1 MTTNGDKPTPFLEK
15 LEGFARTI
23 VRPTVTLALV
33 AVASLMVLRA
43 LEVAQWYQTLVVGIV
58 SYWFASRQKQ

>member
-33 AVASLMVLRA
+33 GVASLMVLRGWR
-43 LEVAQWYQTLVVGIV
+43 LPNGIRR
-58 SYWFASRQKQ
+58 SL

>member
-15 LEGFARTI
+15 LEGFARTV
-23 VRPTVTLALV
+23 VRPVVTLALV

-43 LEVAQWYQTLVVGIV
+43 LPLAEWYQTMVVAVV
-58 SYWFASRQKQ
+58 SFWFGSRQK